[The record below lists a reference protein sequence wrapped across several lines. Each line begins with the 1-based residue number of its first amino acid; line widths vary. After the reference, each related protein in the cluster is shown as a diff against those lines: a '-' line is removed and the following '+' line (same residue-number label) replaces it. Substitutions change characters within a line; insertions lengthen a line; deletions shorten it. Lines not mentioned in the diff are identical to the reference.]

1 MRVTGDAK
9 ICAPKM
15 GRALFAV
22 PVKAPIPLSD
32 SITLPNRTS
41 MSRQMKM
48 QAGNWVCDSIRYDPI
63 PTRVGGCGW
72 RGGFSGYE
80 LGASGRYRYWLFVL
94 LLVSKALARHHLSG
108 LARDLHVRV
117 DYVYRYQYEYMYEP
131 THCHLFY
138 TFYLRSR
145 SLHVHVPAVHVP
157 SLLRSL

>member
-1 MRVTGDAK
+1 MRACDSGGKNLRA
-9 ICAPKM
+9 KM

-72 RGGFSGYE
+72 R
-80 LGASGRYRYWLFVL
+80 RWLFRL
-94 LLVSKALARHHLSG
+94 
-108 LARDLHVRV
+108 
-117 DYVYRYQYEYMYEP
+117 
-131 THCHLFY
+131 
-138 TFYLRSR
+138 
-145 SLHVHVPAVHVP
+145 
-157 SLLRSL
+157 